1 MCVVPFN
8 FNPFCTFQDMTRTG
22 NHYEKWLWG
31 DNTINI
37 QSMNMVL
44 VHSTCALFDISQDQ
58 RAQYVYTLISLFFL
72 SANLNY
78 IIVLTQFIFESKVFS
93 FWKCIYF
100 RINLLTVAPSVCWYL
115 WFGKPCWKW
124 SQRFPEKKSVLHVII
139 SNKITFMKYIYFYFY
154 MDNSKVAQ
162 SYCLKLI
169 FGKIVRI
176 KAM

>member
-1 MCVVPFN
+1 
-8 FNPFCTFQDMTRTG
+8 MTRTG

-37 QSMNMVL
+37 QSRTMVL

-124 SQRFPEKKSVLHVII
+124 SQRFPEKNISFACYHFQQNNFHEIYIFLFFIWTIQRLLKAIAWNWYKVKS
-139 SNKITFMKYIYFYFY
+139 
-154 MDNSKVAQ
+154 
-162 SYCLKLI
+162 
-169 FGKIVRI
+169 VRI